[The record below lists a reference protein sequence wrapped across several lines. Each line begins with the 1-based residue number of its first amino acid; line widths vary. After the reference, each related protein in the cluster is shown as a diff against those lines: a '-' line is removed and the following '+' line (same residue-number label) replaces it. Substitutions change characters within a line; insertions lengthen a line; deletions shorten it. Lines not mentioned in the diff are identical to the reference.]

1 MDPAKTSGRSVVP
14 LTEPSVSV
22 QTFLWQAVAQA
33 PDAILICDRDGIIE
47 YANDRVRSVFGYEP
61 SFLVGQPVELLVP
74 IKDRGGHRAD
84 RLRYVADPTPRP
96 MGIGLEL
103 SALSSDGTEIPVEIS
118 LSSVQGDDHRVIAV
132 IRDVT
137 EQRKAERTMR
147 NTLRMLEA
155 THDALYLFDTDT
167 FRYSYANNGA
177 CRQTGYSRE
186 QLLSMTPLHLMEA
199 TTVEQLRARVAPLL
213 RGDVELLETESVL
226 IAADGRR
233 YTVEGTIQLVET
245 TPGSSSFLAM
255 VRDVSERRKLLD
267 AIEAQRDHLSRVFD
281 ALQDGVVELDLEAK
295 RIVRVNDQFC
305 VTVGYPEAA
314 ILAEPSS
321 PSWMEIDEFED
332 LCRRLVG
339 TTTNFEVELRG
350 RDGRPIPAALH
361 ATQISEPD
369 GQMLWVLIFN
379 DLTQERAAAA
389 VLADARSRIAISDDR
404 DRIARDLHDTV
415 IQRLFA
421 TGMSLQAALA
431 RPDPRD
437 RIERAVAGIDEA
449 IRALRTSIF
458 TMRSADDTMN
468 IVDTLLVA
476 VEEARRLLTCPVHI
490 EFDGAI
496 EAHLSA
502 NVGEDVVALVRETLS
517 NAAKHSH
524 ANLVTV
530 VVSTSGDTLNVEIV
544 DDGVGFDPSALTGG
558 QGLRNLRNR
567 SEHIGGRCTITS
579 TPGNGT
585 RTHFAIPI
593 R

>member
-1 MDPAKTSGRSVVP
+1 MDSAKNSERSVIP
-14 LTEPSVSV
+14 LAEPSVSV

-61 SFLVGQPVELLVP
+61 SFLVGQPVEFLVP
-74 IKDRGGHRAD
+74 NETRGGHRAH
-84 RLRYVADPTPRP
+84 RLRYVADPAPRP
-96 MGIGLEL
+96 MGVGLEL
-103 SALSSDGTEIPVEIS
+103 SGLASDGTEIPVEIS
-118 LSSVQGDDHRVIAV
+118 LSAVQGGEQRVIAV

-155 THDALYLFDTDT
+155 THDAVYMFDTDT
-167 FRYSYANNGA
+167 FQYSYANKGA
-177 CRQTGYSRE
+177 SRQTGYSQE

-199 TTVEQLRARVAPLL
+199 ATAEQLRARVSPLV
-213 RGDVELLETESVL
+213 RGDVDLLETESVL

-233 YTVEGTIQLVET
+233 YPVEGTIQLVET
-245 TPGSSSFLAM
+245 GPGSSAFLAV
-255 VRDVSERRKLLD
+255 VRDVSERRKLQD
-267 AIEAQRDHLSRVFD
+267 AIEAQRDHLSRVVD
-281 ALQDGVVELDLEAK
+281 ALQDGVVELDLQAK

-305 VTVGYPEAA
+305 RTVGDNEAA
-314 ILAEPSS
+314 ILAAPFS
-321 PSWMEIDEFED
+321 PRWMEHVEFED

-339 TTTNFEVELRG
+339 TTINFEVVLRG
-350 RDGRPIPAALH
+350 RDGRSIPAALH

-369 GQMLWVLIFN
+369 GQILWVLIFN
-379 DLTQERAAAA
+379 DLTQERTAAAI
-389 VLADARSRIAISDDR
+389 LAGARSRIAIADDR

-421 TGMSLQAALA
+421 TGMSLQAALG

-458 TMRSADDTMN
+458 TMRSVDDTMN
-468 IVDTLLVA
+468 IVDTLLV
-476 VEEARRLLTCPVHI
+476 VIEEARRVLTCPINI
-490 EFDGAI
+490 EIDRAI
-496 EAHLSA
+496 EAHLTT

-517 NAAKHSH
+517 NAAKHSQ

-530 VVSTSGDTLNVEIV
+530 IVSTSGDTLNVEVV
-544 DDGVGFDPSALTGG
+544 DDGIGFDPTALTGG

-567 SEHIGGRCTITS
+567 AEHIGGRCTITS
-579 TPGNGT
+579 APGNGT
-585 RTHFAIPI
+585 RTQFTIPI